1 MAHFKSLCRTVSRKC
16 FCYMLVS
23 VASSDGPECL
33 LVVRHTCFDI
43 LLLSPDGDGT
53 RRTEQVSVEVTF
65 IEAAPVEE

>member
-1 MAHFKSLCRTVSRKC
+1 
-16 FCYMLVS
+16 MLVS

-33 LVVRHTCFDI
+33 LVVRHTCIDI